1 MSYYIRALNEE
12 KTARNTG
19 GIVIY
24 RVVKRLSDFKP
35 DDGVKYVVYRNK
47 KAMEGFGFH
56 PVYLGVKG
64 KLKKLTEQ
72 LMRLY

>member
-19 GIVIY
+19 GMVIY
-24 RVVKRLSDFKP
+24 RVVKRLGDFKP

-47 KAMEGFGFH
+47 KAMEGFGFN
-56 PVYLGVKG
+56 PVYLGVNG

-72 LMRLY
+72 LMRLF